1 MSGIVKAETR
11 YFSSSPAGGEEPSFE
26 TELDESAIVYDAKDA
41 LKYWRIPPILW
52 EFQFYCSVSM
62 SVYILYNEMY
72 EDLGMAALLVA
83 ITGGM
88 LKIARTATDKIV
100 VEIRLD
106 KNVNKVEITTLGMMA
121 YNLHEFKISDMV
133 DPPINRKYMP
143 GQLLLTHTNGMFF
156 YANLKHVKQE
166 NLKALYELSSGSP

>member
-1 MSGIVKAETR
+1 
-11 YFSSSPAGGEEPSFE
+11 
-26 TELDESAIVYDAKDA
+26 
-41 LKYWRIPPILW
+41 
-52 EFQFYCSVSM
+52 
-62 SVYILYNEMY
+62 MY
-72 EDLGMAALLVA
+72 EALDKAFLLVA
-83 ITGGM
+83 CAYGVN
-88 LKIARTATDKIV
+88 KFSHSATDKIV
-100 VEIRLD
+100 VEIRQD
-106 KNVNKVEITTLGMMA
+106 KNVNKVEITTLGVMG